1 HGAARAGDGDNMRR
15 ANGITILAGFELTS
29 FAGSGQK
36 AEPPAVPASLASQL
50 GVKAGDSITIRIPVS
65 STIPSESLLGQREF
79 NQTSIELTL
88 KVATI
93 LPDDHPASV
102 FRLQPGFAPP
112 RNMLV
117 PLVALQKELARV

>member
-1 HGAARAGDGDNMRR
+1 
-15 ANGITILAGFELTS
+15 
-29 FAGSGQK
+29 
-36 AEPPAVPASLASQL
+36 
-50 GVKAGDSITIRIPVS
+50 RIPVS

-79 NQTSIELTL
+79 NQTAMELTL

-93 LPDDHPASV
+93 LPDDPPASV

-117 PLVALQKELARV
+117 PLVALQKELARVYPQFGSSPIHNAILAAGAREPVEASLRSKLKLVDLG